1 MLQPQTRCSLR
12 GMPRRAPLNSN
23 VLAPRMLSYV
33 PLVSVLNT
41 TILEESRTFSRF
53 VSPVAEACTTI
64 LKAECPTCT
73 VILVVDWYRRYP
85 LFTDGNTQRNTA
97 ELSRV
102 GPTANGCQPSVVPCD
117 GRFPASSLHISVQ
130 NYALDGCQV
139 LRYRGCIFCQRLN
152 PTVIA

>member
-1 MLQPQTRCSLR
+1 
-12 GMPRRAPLNSN
+12 MPRRAPLNSN

-85 LFTDGNTQRNTA
+85 L
-97 ELSRV
+97 L
-102 GPTANGCQPSVVPCD
+102 PTATLIYHAKGTPRSSAGSDPRRTAASRPLSPATTDSRLRLCIFPS
-117 GRFPASSLHISVQ
+117 
-130 NYALDGCQV
+130 NALDSCWV
-139 LRYRGCIFCQRLN
+139 LRYRGCIFAN
-152 PTVIA
+152 V